1 MYIYSSWFFIWMVFE
16 ECSLTRLES
25 SVRLIINNIR
35 KASTEKVVYVESSRE
50 SGIWWKPLMRKVDE
64 NHSRAVAP
72 KIGF

>member
-35 KASTEKVVYVESSRE
+35 KASTEKSSLRGIIQREWHLVEAAYE
-50 SGIWWKPLMRKVDE
+50 EGIRKPFQ
-64 NHSRAVAP
+64 SCSA
-72 KIGF
+72 

>member
-1 MYIYSSWFFIWMVFE
+1 MD
-16 ECSLTRLES
+16 LTS
-25 SVRLIINNIR
+25 NFYSVRLIINNIR